1 MVVFF
6 PTAPRHATS
15 VFLTFRVS
23 HCIKL
28 PGSPDGSPPQLLMG
42 FTTCKC
48 YWLWNF
54 LLLWVKYPS
63 KIGILIVSKMKF
75 GEIWDFLCYECH
87 VILAKGTRFRP
98 KSYVI
103 VYIYIYIY
111 FRWRT
116 YWIRAPPTQ
125 DARQCCSYTFLG
137 SGSLWF
143 LRLFL
148 GGAYIQYMIYYSS
161 DKAYLTLR
169 IILPH
174 PPHHHQL
181 FHHRPPTYASYSP
194 NVLPN

>member
-1 MVVFF
+1 MLLVMEFSIAMSKV
-6 PTAPRHATS
+6 P
-15 VFLTFRVS
+15 
-23 HCIKL
+23 IKNRDFDSIQDEIWRDL
-28 PGSPDGSPPQLLMG
+28 G
-42 FTTCKC
+42 FS
-48 YWLWNF
+48 
-54 LLLWVKYPS
+54 LLWVPCY
-63 KIGILIVSKMKF
+63 F
-75 GEIWDFLCYECH
+75 GKGYTISAEIICYCIH
-87 VILAKGTRFRP
+87 
-98 KSYVI
+98 
-103 VYIYIYIY
+103 IYIY

-125 DARQCCSYTFLG
+125 DARQCCSYITFLG